1 MFLLTLINYHLY
13 YVLQPQLQ
21 ALSYDDNDDRS
32 DGKYE
37 DNSDDYNTDSQWY
50 KTFKQ
55 LSLIQC

>member
-21 ALSYDDNDDRS
+21 ALSYDDDDDRS

-37 DNSDDYNTDSQWY
+37 DNSDDYNTDSQ
-50 KTFKQ
+50 
-55 LSLIQC
+55 